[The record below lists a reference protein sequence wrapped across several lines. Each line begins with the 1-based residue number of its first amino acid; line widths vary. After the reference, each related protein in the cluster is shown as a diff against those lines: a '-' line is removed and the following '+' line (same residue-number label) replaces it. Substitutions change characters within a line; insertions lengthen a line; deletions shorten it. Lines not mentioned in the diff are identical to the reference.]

1 MDQNTTQTTTT
12 NHKMNLPTAPL
23 VEVVRIF
30 HAPVERIWNAWYD
43 AELVKQW
50 WGPHGYTSPSAKID
64 FRVGGKF
71 LLAMKSPD
79 GSVIWS
85 TGVYEEIVPNE
96 KIVCTDSFAD
106 ENGNIVSPS
115 DIDATMSNMPE
126 RLYITIEF
134 QHVNLDQTKMV
145 ISHEGI
151 PLEMHDDCV
160 RGWAG
165 SIDKLQQLVER
176 N

>member
-1 MDQNTTQTTTT
+1 MDQNTSQTTTT
-12 NHKMNLPTAPL
+12 NHKNDLPMSPL
-23 VEVVRIF
+23 VEVARIF
-30 HAPVERIWNAWYD
+30 HAPVERLWNAWCD
-43 AELVKQW
+43 EELVKQW
-50 WGPHGYTSPSAKID
+50 WGPQGYTAPSAKID

-79 GSVIWS
+79 GMVIWS

-106 ENGNIVSPS
+106 ENGNVVSARDVGMP
-115 DIDATMSNMPE
+115 IDMPE

-134 QHVNLDQTKMV
+134 QSVNVDQTKMV

-151 PLEMHDDCV
+151 PLEIHDDCV
-160 RGWAG
+160 RGWTG